1 MAPFL
6 CLKMLN
12 WEYMKKRYSALSIVA
27 PNGLKIAQ
35 GLKTLEIRSW
45 TPEQLPL
52 KDLIIVENLQFL
64 SAEYTEE
71 MGKAVA
77 IVDIESVHP
86 WREDEFAAAC
96 ANYWAEGYFAW
107 VIRNVRPI
115 TQPLDVPAKRKIYCI
130 DIDHL

>member
-1 MAPFL
+1 
-6 CLKMLN
+6 
-12 WEYMKKRYSALSIVA
+12 MKKKYPALSIVV
-27 PNGLKIAQ
+27 PSGSKIAQ

-45 TPEQLPL
+45 IPEQLPL
-52 KDLIIVENLQFL
+52 KDLVIVENLHFL

-86 WREDEFAAAC
+86 WREDECAAAC
-96 ANYWAEGYFAW
+96 ANDWAEGYFAW
-107 VIRNVRPI
+107 VISNVRPI
-115 TQPLDVPAKRKIYCI
+115 TQPLGVFAKRKIYFI

>member
-1 MAPFL
+1 MRRTYP
-6 CLKMLN
+6 
-12 WEYMKKRYSALSIVA
+12 ALSIVA
-27 PNGLKIAQ
+27 PSGSKIAQ

-52 KDLIIVENLQFL
+52 KDLVIVENSHFL
-64 SAEYTEE
+64 SAEYIEE

-107 VIRNVRPI
+107 VISNVRSI
-115 TQPLDVPAKRKIYCI
+115 SQPFEIPAKRKIYCI